1 MGGLYQRCLR
11 RQRWVQRTHNTAKS
25 EGLMVPPDF
34 IVSLCS
40 KMKTACLHHPVAVA
54 AAGGLEQGLGPFGV
68 CALSAGGS
76 RGEAKIQ
83 PPLPKTPRSLPH
95 PPSPLPRTESLL
107 TLFAELLFFFIV
119 PRCAPRRFRGGGRR
133 GAPAASLAAGNTRDE
148 TRAASA
154 PRGSGP
160 LSRYTEPGPV
170 LGAIGSAAAAAAS
183 PPAATIPQLG
193 GLRWLRRA
201 PELHL

>member
-40 KMKTACLHHPVAVA
+40 KMKTACLHHPVAEA

-83 PPLPKTPRSLPH
+83 PPPPQNTQE
-95 PPSPLPRTESLL
+95 PPSPSLPPAKNRFSTHP
-107 TLFAELLFFFIV
+107 FCRIIIFFHRSSVRSEAIS
-119 PRCAPRRFRGGGRR
+119 G
-133 GAPAASLAAGNTRDE
+133 
-148 TRAASA
+148 
-154 PRGSGP
+154 RGSQRG
-160 LSRYTEPGPV
+160 SRGLLGSGEHPG
-170 LGAIGSAAAAAAS
+170 
-183 PPAATIPQLG
+183 
-193 GLRWLRRA
+193 
-201 PELHL
+201 